1 MIYNSPAHMK
11 KALLRI
17 VIHCD
22 FGEFS
27 QFDILSIYKCQ
38 YFDMYIVNELWDSF
52 DRVFEK
58 VLYTLDRNQLY
69 LVDLGLSRRKNKDR
83 ETTFPTLKWLKCVEI
98 TESMIKKDPY
108 LSLRLE
114 KEK

>member
-1 MIYNSPAHMK
+1 MK

-17 VIHCD
+17 VIQCD

-38 YFDMYIVNELWDSF
+38 YFDMYIVYELWDSF

-58 VLYTLDRNQLY
+58 VLNTLDKNQLY
-69 LVDLGLSRRKNKDR
+69 LVDLGLSRRKHKKDS

-98 TESMIKKDPY
+98 TESMIKKDPC
-108 LSLRLE
+108 LALRLE
-114 KEK
+114 K